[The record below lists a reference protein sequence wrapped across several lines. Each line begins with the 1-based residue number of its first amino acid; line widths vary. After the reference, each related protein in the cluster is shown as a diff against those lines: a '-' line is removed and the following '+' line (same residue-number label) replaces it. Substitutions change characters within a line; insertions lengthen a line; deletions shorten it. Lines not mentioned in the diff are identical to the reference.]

1 MASTG
6 AMPPQQEDAIVTYR
20 LKLLAIVTLAMACGP
35 VAAQKTVRAESRRV
49 RPQKTQK
56 SSRPAVRHVR
66 PSARPAAPV
75 QK

>member
-1 MASTG
+1 MFKKIA
-6 AMPPQQEDAIVTYR
+6 
-20 LKLLAIVTLAMACGP
+20 LAATLALPLIGLTGTAFASP